1 MWENGTGYSLE
12 TVNGLVTTVRPGGSC
27 TSTWEEG
34 GEPRS
39 GEESETG
46 GVMDGGGE
54 LAVVTVKSP
63 ATPTHLNSTLK
74 LYRLPYTD
82 P

>member
-12 TVNGLVTTVRPGGSC
+12 TVNGLVTTERLGGSW
-27 TSTWEEG
+27 TSTCDEG
-34 GEPRS
+34 GEPLS

-46 GVMDGGGE
+46 GVIDGGGE

-63 ATPTHLNSTLK
+63 RTGAIPSENFG
-74 LYRLPYTD
+74 
-82 P
+82 